1 MFKNLIKI
9 TIRYFLKHWGYSFI
23 NVFGLGLGLATCI
36 LIFLFVQDELSYDNF
51 HADASN
57 VYRVEAEF
65 VGQGEDSHWAA
76 STGNL
81 IPFIQNNFPEVI
93 AACKLNFNFNQDVLI
108 YGDKSFREE
117 GMLWA
122 DSTFFD
128 VFSFEIVKG
137 NKKGALSGPAKLVFT
152 ESTAKKYFGNEDPIG
167 KLIKLYDRSFK
178 VTAVIKDVPVNSHFH
193 FDILIAMDDRRRGE
207 NRVDQSMSNAFYSY
221 VRLKD
226 KETMLSFKEKL
237 DQRIWEIFG
246 YTVSGDET
254 NIPEG
259 YEAQFLLQPIT
270 DIHLNGHA
278 EKEIEANGDKQYVF
292 LFSIIAIFVLAI
304 ACINYMNLAT
314 ARSAKR
320 GREVGVRKVLGANRS
335 NIFNQFMGE
344 SYVMSLL
351 ALLISILIV
360 EIALP
365 GFNVITGKELNFSMF
380 TNLPLIASIIGIFL
394 FVGLI
399 SGSYPSIFLSSF
411 NPLKVL
417 KSNTISGNSNKTALY
432 LRRGLVILQFSISVV
447 LIIGAITI
455 YSQIHYIQSK
465 DLGFD
470 KKDVVVLRLTNTIL
484 SEQLETLK
492 NEFKSIPEIK
502 FATSTSVI
510 PGKRVHVLTV
520 KVPGQADKNVG
531 NEDEDDGVI
540 GMRVLNADEDVIGA
554 FGIQIKEGR
563 DFSREYGTDANT
575 AFLINEAAVEWL
587 ELENPIGTRFEYLY
601 GLPEPKKGQI
611 VGVMK
616 NFHYAS
622 LHTEVEPIMLHIIP
636 MFKQFLSIKIN
647 AKDLSKIISKIE
659 EKWMSVF
666 PSIPFEYF
674 FLEASYD
681 EMYKA
686 EVNMGKIIT
695 YFTILAIVI
704 ACLGLFGLASF
715 IIEQRTKEIGI
726 RKTMGAST
734 FSIMGAFSKEF
745 IVLVAISNVIA
756 YVPAYYLL
764 SSWLDGFAYRI
775 DISIWAFIST
785 TILSIF
791 IALVIISTQTLKAT
805 NSNPVESLKYE

>member
-23 NVFGLGLGLATCI
+23 NIFGLALGLATCI
-36 LIFLFVQDELSYDNF
+36 LIFLFVQDELSYDKF
-51 HADASN
+51 HENASN
-57 VYRVEAEF
+57 IYRVEAKF

-81 IPFIQNNFPEVI
+81 IPFIQDNFPEVI
-93 AACKLNFNFNQDVLI
+93 AACKLNFNFNQDILT
-108 YGDKSFREE
+108 YGDRSFREE
-117 GMLWA
+117 EMVWA

-128 VFSFEIVKG
+128 IFSFEVLNGTIE
-137 NKKGALSGPAKLVFT
+137 GALSGPAKLVFT

-167 KLIKLYDRSFK
+167 KLITLYNRSFK

-193 FDILIAMDDRRRGE
+193 FDILVAMDDRRTAN
-207 NRVDQSMSNAFYSY
+207 NRIDKSMSNAFYSY

-226 KETMLSFKEKL
+226 EDAMHNFKNKL
-237 DQRIWEIFG
+237 DARIWEVFG
-246 YTVSGDET
+246 FTISGDDT

-259 YEAQFLLQPIT
+259 IEAEYLLQPIT

-278 EKEIEANGDKQYVF
+278 EKEIESNGDRQYVF

-314 ARSAKR
+314 ARSTKR
-320 GREVGVRKVLGANRS
+320 GREVGVRKVLGAARS

-344 SYVMSLL
+344 SFVMSFL
-351 ALLISILIV
+351 ALTISLLIV
-360 EIALP
+360 EIVLP
-365 GFNVITGKELNFSMF
+365 GFNVITGKALTLSVH
-380 TNLPLIASIIGIFL
+380 TNLALLTSIVAIFIL
-394 FVGLI
+394 VGLI
-399 SGSYPSIFLSSF
+399 SGSYPSLFLSAF

-417 KSNTISGNSNKTALY
+417 KSNTISGNSDKTALY

-455 YSQIHYIQSK
+455 YSQINYIQNK

-470 KKDVVVLRLTNTIL
+470 KKDVVVLRLTNTIRA
-484 SEQLETLK
+484 EQLETLK
-492 NEFKSIPEIK
+492 NEFKSIPQIQA
-502 FATSTSVI
+502 ATSTSVI

-520 KVPGQADKNVG
+520 RMPDQI
-531 NEDEDDGVI
+531 DESVANSDEGDGVF
-540 GMRVLNADEDVIGA
+540 GMRVLNADEDVLNT
-554 FGIQIKEGR
+554 FGIDIQEGR
-563 DFSREYGTDANT
+563 GFSSESGTDANA
-575 AFLINEAAVEWL
+575 AFLINEAAAEL
-587 ELENPIGTRFEYLY
+587 FELEETIGTRFEYLY

-622 LHTEVEPIMLHIIP
+622 LHTEVEPVMVHILP
-636 MFKQFLSIKIN
+636 MFKQFLSIKVN
-647 AKDLSKIISKIE
+647 AKDLSKVIGSIE
-659 EKWMSVF
+659 DKWQSVF

-674 FLEASYD
+674 FLETSYD

-686 EVNMGKIIT
+686 EINMGKIIT

-726 RKTMGAST
+726 RKTMGASILL
-734 FSIMGAFSKEF
+734 IMGAFSKEF
-745 IVLVAISNVIA
+745 IILVAVSNVIA
-756 YVPAYYLL
+756 YAPAYYLL
-764 SSWLDGFAYRI
+764 SSWLDNFAYRI

-785 TILSIF
+785 TLLSIL
-791 IALVIISTQTLKAT
+791 IALIIISSQTLKAANT
-805 NSNPVESLKYE
+805 NPIESLKYE